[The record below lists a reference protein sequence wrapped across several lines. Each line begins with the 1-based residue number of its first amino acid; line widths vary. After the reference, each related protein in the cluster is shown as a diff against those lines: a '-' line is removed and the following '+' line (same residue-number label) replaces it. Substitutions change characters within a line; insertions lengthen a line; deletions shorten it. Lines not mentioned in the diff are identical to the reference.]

1 MAGHQRKVNASDA
14 NMSQYDAQAWQDIQQ
29 WKQRRINGGNRYGL
43 PEVWQQQL
51 SRAGTLAR
59 QGLSALPGADRFEA
73 RLIEALRGLAD
84 FGARTASA
92 SVRKSKVVGA
102 YQKGGH
108 AVRELADI
116 AHVDLADIDQVK
128 PRLDV
133 SYIAASTLQGAT
145 TGLVGTGVTAVA
157 TGAGVAT
164 AGAAAAPGAATIVG
178 AMAVDAAAV
187 MFASHRVVAHV
198 AAYYGYDV
206 ESPHERLFAL
216 GVLGL
221 GTAAPRAKAAAYI
234 ELNRLVQGLLRGH
247 GVERLGGNGVA
258 RVVQQVY
265 QLLGIRL
272 TKRKLAQAV
281 PLAGV
286 VIGAGLNARML
297 ARVADEANYLYRE
310 RFLRE
315 KYDLVVDVVA
325 EPVTDDENVVSIVDI
340 IDAEIVDE

>member
-1 MAGHQRKVNASDA
+1 MVGRQRKVNAADA
-14 NMSQYDAQAWQDIQQ
+14 NMSDYDERAWQDIQR
-29 WKQRRINGGNRYGL
+29 WKQRRINGSPRSGL
-43 PEVWQQQL
+43 PEVWQDRL

-59 QGLSALPGADRFEA
+59 QRFEALPGSERFES
-73 RLIEALRGLAD
+73 RLVEALRGLAD

-92 SVRKSKVVGA
+92 SVRRSRVVAA
-102 YQKGGH
+102 YQKRGH
-108 AVRELADI
+108 AVLELDDV
-116 AHVDLADIDQVK
+116 AHLDLADIDTAK

-133 SYIAASTLQGAT
+133 GYIAASTLQGAT
-145 TGLVGTGVTAVA
+145 TGLLGTGASVLA
-157 TGAGVAT
+157 TGAGAAT
-164 AGAAAAPGAATIVG
+164 AGVAAGPGAATVVG

-187 MFASHRVVAHV
+187 MFASHRVVAHI

-206 ESPHERLFAL
+206 DQPRERLFAL

-234 ELNRLVQGLLRGH
+234 ELNRLVQGLVRGH
-247 GVERLGGNGVA
+247 GWQQLGTNGVT

-265 QLLGIRL
+265 RLLGIRL

-281 PLAGV
+281 PVAGV

-297 ARVADEANYLYRE
+297 SRVADEADYLYRE

-315 KYDLVVDVVA
+315 KYDLVVDTVVA
-325 EPVTDDENVVSIVDI
+325 PEPDENVVSIVDI